1 MTVTKLNETMTQLDS
16 GYKKLLFWAA
26 IVAVTL
32 GLSIWYMVAQY
43 GECREMAFSVF
54 YCIKHAM

>member
-1 MTVTKLNETMTQLDS
+1 MMMTITKLDS
-16 GYKKLLFWAA
+16 GDKKLLFWAA
-26 IVAVTL
+26 IAAVTL